1 MTKKELK
8 DLIKEREN
16 VELKTSLS
24 LSNEI
29 IQAISAFAN
38 TNGGKVAIGVN
49 NSGKVLGVEIG
60 KNTIEHLANKI
71 AQNTDPKIQPRIKV
85 ETIGK
90 KKIIIIEVKES
101 LDKLVLAF
109 GRPFK
114 RVGKSSPKMSKDE
127 YERLILE
134 KHKEKLQFD
143 KQVCSGAKIGD
154 IDWDFVKNE
163 FMPLYEKVSEK
174 KITGSPKSILASLG
188 CIKYN
193 KPTNAGMLLFGKDT
207 QKFFMNAYIALAR
220 YKGEEVDVK
229 RLDYKEFTGNLFE
242 QIDNCDKYI
251 KEHISV
257 MSRLRKDRVQRE
269 DIPEYG
275 WFSIRELVTNCVCH
289 RDYSNI
295 STKVIIKIF
304 SNRIEFYNPGGLPK
318 GITPKNITEMQSS
331 RNPII
336 AKILAKVEY
345 IEELGEGWNKIIKEH
360 KEHPLKPKL
369 PVIKSDDYTFLVN
382 IYSTKDKFMEEKK
395 TIELSERQKKI
406 IGCLRTN
413 KRITTPVCAELLG
426 ISSDTALRELVKLK
440 SDGII
445 VRKGIGKAIYYVLK

>member
-1 MTKKELK
+1 MTKAKLK
-8 DLIKEREN
+8 DLIKEREHI
-16 VELKTSLS
+16 ELKSSLS
-24 LSNEI
+24 LINEI
-29 IQAISAFAN
+29 IEAISAFSNAE
-38 TNGGKVAIGVN
+38 GGKIIVGVN
-49 NSGKVLGVEIG
+49 NAGKVLGVETG
-60 KNTIEHLANKI
+60 KGTLENLANKI
-71 AQNTDPKIQPRIKV
+71 GQNTDPKIQLTIKV
-85 ETIGK
+85 EVIDK
-90 KKIIIIEVKES
+90 KKIVIIEVKES

-127 YERLILE
+127 YERIILE
-134 KHKEKLQFD
+134 KHKERLQFD
-143 KQVCSGAKIGD
+143 KQICSGAKIGD

-174 KITGSPKSILASLG
+174 KITGSSKSILTSLG
-188 CIKYN
+188 CIKHN

-242 QIDNCDKYI
+242 QIGNCDKYI

-275 WFSIRELVTNCVCH
+275 WFSIRELVTNSVCH

-295 STKVIIKIF
+295 GTKVIIKIF
-304 SNRIEFYNPGGLPK
+304 FNRIEFYNPGGLPK

-360 KEHPLKPKL
+360 KEHPLKPRL

-382 IYSTKDKFMEEKK
+382 IYSTKDKFIEEKK
-395 TIELSERQKKI
+395 PIEFSERQKKI
-406 IGCLRTN
+406 IDYFRTN
-413 KRITTPVCAELLG
+413 KRITTPVCAELLD

-445 VRKGIGKAIYYVLK
+445 TRKGTGKAIYYVLK